1 MFRKLYKRS
10 KLILAALLALALIFS
25 QAGTA
30 YASAAPQEICE
41 DNNGNWSGPNNG
53 TGTCTYAAGSA
64 VALDACGSN
73 LLAYQTTYS
82 SYAFTGDECIQTI
95 FPTSTPTYPY
105 GTCGDLAEGEGE
117 EEEITP
123 CYDDGSY
130 ATFGPGAC
138 SGNCVIST
146 SLPKDAANHLPGDAL
161 DTLYVM
167 VRDAD
172 GNPSTDSYTVC
183 FANPDGDLLTI
194 YRFVSGGW
202 RALVTS
208 SGDPIC
214 ATASGDGAFYLG
226 AAD

>member
-1 MFRKLYKRS
+1 MSRKMLQFV
-10 KLILAALLALALIFS
+10 KLSAAALIAFVMIFT
-25 QAGTA
+25 QASIA
-30 YASAAPQEICE
+30 YASDPAQVICV
-41 DNNGNWSGPNNG
+41 DNGGTWDGSDVNNGV
-53 TGTCTYAAGSA
+53 CTWAAGSTVA
-64 VALDACGSN
+64 VDACGN
-73 LLAYQTTYS
+73 DTHAYRRTYVGGGL
-82 SYAFTGDECIQTI
+82 TGDECVQTI
-95 FPTSTPTYPY
+95 FPTYPY

-161 DTLYVM
+161 VTLYVM

-194 YRFVSGGW
+194 YRFVSGEW
-202 RALVTS
+202 RALVNS
-208 SGDPIC
+208 SADPIC